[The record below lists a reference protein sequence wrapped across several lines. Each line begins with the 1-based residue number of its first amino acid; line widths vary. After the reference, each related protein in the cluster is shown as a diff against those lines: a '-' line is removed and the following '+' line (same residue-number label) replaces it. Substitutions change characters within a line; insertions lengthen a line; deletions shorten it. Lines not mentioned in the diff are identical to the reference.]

1 MRYQDEV
8 LWGDAP
14 GPGPALR
21 RAVVEVTEEANRPIP
36 GLGSFFK
43 LLILFFV
50 IFYPIM
56 VVWYFVS
63 PRTYH
68 TFMYGNH
75 AISRPLNQTATP
87 TNSRQLNPH
96 ARRARHSRHRTTEK
110 ATYLSADTY
119 LS

>member
-1 MRYQDEV
+1 MRCQDEV

-14 GPGPALR
+14 GPGIALR
-21 RAVVEVTEEANRPIP
+21 QAVVEVTEQANRPIP

-43 LLILFFV
+43 LLIVFFV

-68 TFMYGNH
+68 TFMYGDH
-75 AISRPLNQTATP
+75 AISRPLNQTNTP

-96 ARRARHSRHRTTEK
+96 ARRTKHSQHRPTEK
-110 ATYLSADTY
+110 ATYLSSGTD

>member
-14 GPGPALR
+14 GPGPAIR
-21 RAVVEVTEEANRPIP
+21 QAVVEVTEEANRPIP

-43 LLILFFV
+43 LLIFSLV
-50 IFYPIM
+50 ILYPIM

-68 TFMYGNH
+68 AFMYGDR
-75 AISRPLNQTATP
+75 AISRPLDPTTSP
-87 TNSRQLNPH
+87 TNSRHLNTH
-96 ARRARHSRHRTTEK
+96 ARRTKHSQHRPTEK
-110 ATYLSADTY
+110 ASYLPAGTYHS
-119 LS
+119 